1 MAVNAY
7 CIIEGRPG
15 NSPSKDDAVDILS
28 FSWGA
33 SNTATYGAGS
43 SGRESRAGRASL
55 SDVTIMKVAD
65 KLTPLLFDDC
75 ATGNVLSKVEIIY
88 DKPMGEGQEDYFK
101 IEMEDVLI
109 TSVQL
114 SGSSENPTESISFA
128 YEKIKVMYN
137 PEDDEGNLAGFVE
150 KGYDLGTL
158 KPF

>member
-7 CIIEGRPG
+7 CIIADRPG
-15 NSPSKDDAVDILS
+15 NSPSKADAIDILS

-33 SNTATYGAGS
+33 SQTATYQSGS
-43 SGRESRAGRASL
+43 SGRESRAGRADC
-55 SDVTIMKVAD
+55 SDVTIMKVTD

-75 ATGNVLSKVEIIY
+75 VSGNILTKVEIIY
-88 DKPMGEGQEDYFK
+88 DKPMGDGQEDYFK

-128 YEKIKVMYN
+128 YEKIKVCYN
-137 PEDDEGNLAGFVE
+137 PEDNEGNLAGFIE
-150 KGYDLGTL
+150 KGFDLGTL